1 MPEMLPPL
9 IPLADF
15 QLLFLYEANWRY
27 RLLNSQRM
35 MVNIKC
41 CVLKRVLS
49 ETIELLVNNLLC
61 ISLIY
66 IV

>member
-27 RLLNSQRM
+27 RMLNSQRM

-49 ETIELLVNNLLC
+49 ETI
-61 ISLIY
+61 
-66 IV
+66 